1 MKPRALNADLLYYMF
16 DSANMGRWNDHL
28 RPLDLSE
35 LDKQAHKAMISWVI
49 AKSEEGSGHEVDW
62 DALIEHTL
70 FSFIKRIALTDLK
83 PQVFHRIAR
92 EKRDEVN
99 VYVLDFFNK
108 NVRNTDPGFASRFN
122 DYLYADR
129 DSLEDRIIN
138 AAHYLATK
146 WEFDMIYDVNRVVWG
161 IEDTKAEIEAQVNQF
176 LGVSGV
182 SEIVDRD
189 SDLYRFVNI
198 VGQLRFQQR
207 WVRTPRMPRT
217 TVLGHSILVADM
229 VFLNDLDRGVSGREV
244 YWDYYSALFH
254 DLPEVLT
261 KDVITPVKTSVSG
274 LPDLLGDI
282 EKEMV
287 EETIMPLLPSEWA
300 DELRI
305 MCYDPF
311 ADSEDPPRF
320 GRQIK
325 ACDVLGAW
333 MEAYISTQYGITS
346 RTLREGIVG
355 AETRFRDEP
364 DLEESIRAFEIIG
377 GLRTKEI

>member
-1 MKPRALNADLLYYMF
+1 M
-16 DSANMGRWNDHL
+16 SRWNDHL

-49 AKSEEGSGHEVDW
+49 AKAESESGHSIDW
-62 DALIEHTL
+62 QILIEHTL

-99 VYVLDFFNK
+99 RYVLDFFRN
-108 NVRNTDPGFASRFN
+108 NVHDTDSEFASRFES
-122 DYLYADR
+122 YLYADR
-129 DSLEDRIIN
+129 DSREDMIIG

-146 WEFDMIYDVNRVVWG
+146 WEFDMIYDVNRVVCG
-161 IEDTKAEIEAQVNQF
+161 IEDTKTEIDAQVGQF
-176 LGVSGV
+176 LNLAGVR
-182 SEIVDRD
+182 EIADRN

-207 WVRTPRMPRT
+207 WVRTPRTPRT
-217 TVLGHSILVADM
+217 TVLGHSIIVADM
-229 VFLNDLDRGVSGREV
+229 VFLNDLDRGVRGNRI
-244 YWDYYSALFH
+244 YWDFYSALFH

-282 EKEMV
+282 EREMV
-287 EETIMPLLPSEWA
+287 ESTIMPLLRPEWA
-300 DELRI
+300 DELRL

-311 ADSEDPPRF
+311 SDSDTLPRY

-333 MEAYISTQYGITS
+333 MEAYISTQYGTTS
-346 RTLREGIVG
+346 RTLRDGIAA
-355 AETRFRDEP
+355 AESRFSEES
-364 DLEESIRAFEIIG
+364 DLEASIGAKELIA
-377 GLRTKEI
+377 GLKAKEI